1 MGAPVKC
8 FPEIRCRH
16 DGPGG
21 PRSELKRQVE
31 ITAEGRLGGGNMN
44 GIATRGSGT
53 RATHRMP
60 GAS

>member
-31 ITAEGRLGGGNMN
+31 ITAEGRLGGG
-44 GIATRGSGT
+44 T
-53 RATHRMP
+53 
-60 GAS
+60 